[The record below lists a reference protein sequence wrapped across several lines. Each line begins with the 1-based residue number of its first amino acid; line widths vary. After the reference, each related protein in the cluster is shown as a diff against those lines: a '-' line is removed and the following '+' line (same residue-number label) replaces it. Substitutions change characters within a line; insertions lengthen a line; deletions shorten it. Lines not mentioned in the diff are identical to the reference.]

1 VPVLRE
7 AGYHPQYFT
16 ERRKADMLARWNNH
30 TPQAARQSTTPL
42 AAATLR
48 RFGVVLRG
56 W

>member
-1 VPVLRE
+1 
-7 AGYHPQYFT
+7 
-16 ERRKADMLARWNNH
+16 MLARWNNH
-30 TPQAARQSTTPL
+30 TPQAARQLTTPL